1 MASSPVV
8 PVELA
13 PGITIGGGEA
23 FPVIAG
29 PCVVESEELVLATAR
44 TLAAMAERLGIRL
57 IFKSS
62 FDKAN
67 RSSIKSFRGPGLEA
81 GLRALRR
88 VREETG
94 LPVLTDVHEPSQC
107 GPAAEVCDVLQIPAF
122 LCRQTDLVLAAAA
135 TGRAV
140 NIKKGQFMAPD
151 DMRRVVEKARSTGNV
166 RVTVTERG
174 CSFGY
179 HDLVVDMRGFERMH
193 EDGIAVIYDV
203 THSLQLPGAGAEE
216 SGGARRYA
224 EPLARAAVAAGADG
238 IFLEVHPDPD
248 HALSDAAVQLDPAR
262 AEELLAELL
271 VVRKALT
278 PSPSP
283 SPPTRTAGRGESG
296 RAEDS
301 DSLSSLPL
309 SRGNGGAGR
318 ERGPGGEGS

>member
-1 MASSPVV
+1 MAISPVV

-13 PGITIGGGEA
+13 PGITIGGGES

-29 PCVVESEELVLATAR
+29 PCVVESEALVLATAH
-44 TLAAMAERLGIRL
+44 TLAAMALRLGIPL

-67 RSSIKSFRGPGLEA
+67 RSSLKSYRGPGLEA

-107 GPAAEVCDVLQIPAF
+107 ASAAEVCDVLQIPAF

-179 HDLVVDMRGFERMH
+179 HDLVVDMRGFARLH
-193 EDGIAVIYDV
+193 EDGIAVLFDV

-216 SGGARRYA
+216 SGGVRRYA

-238 IFLEVHPDPD
+238 VFLEVHPDPD

-262 AEELLAELL
+262 AEALLAELL
-271 VVRKALT
+271 AVRKALASCKSA
-278 PSPSP
+278 PVGEGLAPSREGASPSP
-283 SPPTRTAGRGESG
+283 TSKQGGES
-296 RAEDS
+296 S
-301 DSLSSLPL
+301 
-309 SRGNGGAGR
+309 
-318 ERGPGGEGS
+318 